1 MQGFKAGKYYAD
13 FAESCEAVNEC
24 KEGKAWRKYLP
35 PGFRTGRAWK
45 MILAVTGY
53 LMVMS
58 LSFSMEIKE
67 QETVITG
74 VRARTQQILFL
85 MSQLL
90 EIGFMFNYLGLRDTL
105 PLLNSK
111 NYFIRALGCVVLEFI
126 LIVIVVLGTMLL
138 DALFW

>member
-1 MQGFKAGKYYAD
+1 MEDYD
-13 FAESCEAVNEC
+13 SDLVNEC

-35 PGFRTGRAWK
+35 PGFRTGTAWK

>member
-35 PGFRTGRAWK
+35 PGFRTGTAWK

-67 QETVITG
+67 QET
-74 VRARTQQILFL
+74 
-85 MSQLL
+85 
-90 EIGFMFNYLGLRDTL
+90 
-105 PLLNSK
+105 P
-111 NYFIRALGCVVLEFI
+111 GCVI
-126 LIVIVVLGTMLL
+126 LVNVCCQHTTKTE
-138 DALFW
+138 